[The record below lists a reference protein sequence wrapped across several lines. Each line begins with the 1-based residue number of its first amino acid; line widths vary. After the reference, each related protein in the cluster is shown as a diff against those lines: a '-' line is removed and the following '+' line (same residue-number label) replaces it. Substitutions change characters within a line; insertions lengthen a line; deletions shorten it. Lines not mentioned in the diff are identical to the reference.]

1 MPSGRNRV
9 RMGRWLFA
17 ALFVVVVASPAAA
30 GSGEATLIINAPD
43 KAGTPGNYRSTS
55 DVSKLG
61 DDVVVDGLEKL
72 RASGSAQFSAE
83 GLAAVLQRTGG
94 RPLTVLDLRQ
104 ESHGFVGGAAV
115 SWYVSRDTANAGKT
129 DEQINADE
137 SELLAGLAGQRTVTV
152 KQVKKDENTDITSA
166 KTVELPAPT
175 VETEQAVAEAQN
187 AAYVRVHAADHFRF
201 TDAEIDTLVRIWQ
214 GRPAD
219 SWLHVHCTAGDGR
232 TTQALVIFDL
242 LENATTVSLKDV
254 GERQHELGQTDV
266 LRVRA
271 KPEWRHDRDADRVQL
286 LRRFSRY
293 AKEHPGGEGETW
305 SSWSARNPS

>member
-1 MPSGRNRV
+1 
-9 RMGRWLFA
+9 
-17 ALFVVVVASPAAA
+17 
-30 GSGEATLIINAPD
+30 
-43 KAGTPGNYRSTS
+43 
-55 DVSKLG
+55 
-61 DDVVVDGLEKL
+61 
-72 RASGSAQFSAE
+72 
-83 GLAAVLQRTGG
+83 
-94 RPLTVLDLRQ
+94 
-104 ESHGFVGGAAV
+104 
-115 SWYVSRDTANAGKT
+115 VSRDTANAGKT

-137 SELLAGLAGQRTVTV
+137 SELLAGLAGQPTVTV

-271 KPEWRHDRDADRVQL
+271 KPKWRHDSDADRVQL

-293 AKEHPGGEGETW
+293 AQEHPGGEGETW

>member
-1 MPSGRNRV
+1 
-9 RMGRWLFA
+9 MGRWLFA

-72 RASGSAQFSAE
+72 RASGSAQFSAK

-137 SELLAGLAGQRTVTV
+137 SELLAGLAGLPTVTV

-201 TDAEIDTLVRIWQ
+201 TDAEIDTLVGIWQ

-219 SWLHVHCTAGDGR
+219 SWLHVHCAAGDGR

-254 GERQHELGQTDV
+254 VERQHELGQTDV

-271 KPEWRHDRDADRVQL
+271 KPEWRHDSDPDRAEF